1 MIRGIIKVERCESE
15 SLKNRALQ
23 AVYRLV
29 EATDAERGLHIISY
43 QLGTAI
49 KMKALAF
56 ID

>member
-29 EATDAERGLHIISY
+29 EATDGERGLHIISY